1 VAHVCVIRQQ
11 VAWSPRVAREV
22 AALAEAGHDVDF
34 ICLRKPGE
42 PRRERCG
49 RVRVWR
55 LSVPGGGRGRT
66 ARYLLNYGSFVA
78 QAAAVAGVMHARR
91 RYRLVQ
97 VNTLPDVLV
106 FAAAVPRTFGAR
118 VLLDLQ
124 ECMPEFFATK
134 FGTGMDHPAVRLIAA
149 LEQRSIRFADHV
161 ITPTAQLRDTFI
173 GRGAPPD
180 KIDVVMD
187 GTDEEVFRRVPA
199 ARPDPTR
206 FTLISHGTVEE
217 RYGLDTAIDAVALLR
232 NEIPELVLKIYGEG
246 SDLGRLHQL
255 ADRLGVADRVYFS
268 DGFVPI
274 DDLRCAISSADVGVV
289 AMKRD
294 VFRDVTLAGKMFDF
308 IAMGLPMVVSRTRSV
323 EQTFP
328 PDCFERFESGNPAD
342 LARALRRLHEDP
354 DHRALLA
361 TRAAAAADPYRWAH
375 QRERY
380 LSIVAGLLADAGLA
394 RQRRG
399 RSRRRP
405 EAVSAAAR

>member
-1 VAHVCVIRQQ
+1 
-11 VAWSPRVAREV
+11 
-22 AALAEAGHDVDF
+22 
-34 ICLRKPGE
+34 
-42 PRRERCG
+42 
-49 RVRVWR
+49 
-55 LSVPGGGRGRT
+55 
-66 ARYLLNYGSFVA
+66 
-78 QAAAVAGVMHARR
+78 
-91 RYRLVQ
+91 
-97 VNTLPDVLV
+97 
-106 FAAAVPRTFGAR
+106 
-118 VLLDLQ
+118 
-124 ECMPEFFATK
+124 
-134 FGTGMDHPAVRLIAA
+134 MD
-149 LEQRSIRFADHV
+149 S
-161 ITPTAQLRDTFI
+161 
-173 GRGAPPD
+173 
-180 KIDVVMD
+180 
-187 GTDEEVFRRVPA
+187 TDEEVFRRVPA
-199 ARPDPTR
+199 ARPDPNR

-268 DGFVPI
+268 DAFVPI
-274 DDLRCAISSADVGVV
+274 DDLRCALSSADVGVV
-289 AMKRD
+289 AIKRD
-294 VFRDVTLAGKMFDF
+294 VFRDVTLAAKMFDF

-375 QRERY
+375 QRGHY

-399 RSRRRP
+399 RSRRQP